1 MACLRGGQQ
10 VSDHSRIFTFPKFP
24 FSRTDYTQLEDDY
37 KRYITLVEDSY
48 EKMMAA
54 KNSKKGSERTKDG
67 GRGRRSQKS
76 VRGEDSEM
84 FRKVSH
90 I

>member
-1 MACLRGGQQ
+1 MHVHLNLFL
-10 VSDHSRIFTFPKFP
+10 HFLL
-24 FSRTDYTQLEDDY
+24 SRTDYTQLEDDY

-54 KNSKKGSERTKDG
+54 KNSKRAPERTKD
-67 GRGRRSQKS
+67 RGRARKAQKS
-76 VRGEDSEM
+76 GRGEDSGGM
-84 FRKVSH
+84 FRKVSY